1 MSRRIE
7 QNWKIHIRALKE
19 REVMDDGLIVPLE
32 TMLTVVLYSE
42 LRLSSPVIGVNKTM
56 FGHDSVSLKR
66 MKF

>member
-1 MSRRIE
+1 
-7 QNWKIHIRALKE
+7 
-19 REVMDDGLIVPLE
+19 MDDGFIVPLE
-32 TMLTVVLYSE
+32 TILTVVLYSE